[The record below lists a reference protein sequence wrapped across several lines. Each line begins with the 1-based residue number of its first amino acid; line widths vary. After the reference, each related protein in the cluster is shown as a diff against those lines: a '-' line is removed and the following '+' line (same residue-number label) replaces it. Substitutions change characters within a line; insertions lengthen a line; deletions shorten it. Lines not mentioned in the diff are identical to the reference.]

1 MPRVEVRGA
10 GLFYEETGTGT
21 PLVLLHGLGGNARE
35 WDLQVPALSARYR
48 VIVPE
53 LRGHGRSD
61 NPSGPK
67 YSPFE
72 HAQDVVALLDV
83 LSIPKAW
90 VLGLSAGG
98 FVTLALALEHPDR
111 LSGIILVGTAPHS
124 DKFTI
129 AVATGWADA
138 FRNGGIDAYLDRLMK
153 DIFYPDYLLDHLDEL
168 DGFRESQK
176 GRDFA
181 GIAPSAVANVE
192 FDVRGRI
199 GKIRLP
205 ALVIHG
211 MDDRVVDATHAR
223 ILRQSI
229 LGSEMRLFPQ
239 TGHMMII
246 ERPKEFNDVVL
257 DFLDRQGRP
266 PNPEPTP

>member
-1 MPRVEVRGA
+1 MTFAEVHGSR
-10 GLFYEETGTGT
+10 LFYEETGQGP

-35 WDLQVPALSARYR
+35 WDLQVPAFSARYR

-61 NPSGPK
+61 LPTTPK
-67 YSPFE
+67 YTPFD
-72 HAQDVVALLDV
+72 HARDVVGLLDT
-83 LSIPKAW
+83 LGIPKAW
-90 VLGLSAGG
+90 VLGISAGG

-111 LSGIILVGTAPHS
+111 LHGVILVATAPHS

-129 AVATGWADA
+129 AVATGWAEA
-138 FRNGGIDAYLDRLMK
+138 FKSGGIEAYLDRLMK

-176 GRDFA
+176 GRDFR
-181 GIAPSAVANVE
+181 GIAPSATANVE

-211 MDDRVVDATHAR
+211 LDDRVVDATHAR

-229 LGSEMRLFPQ
+229 LGSEMRLYPH
-239 TGHMMII
+239 TGHMLII
-246 ERPKEFNDVVL
+246 ERPKEFNEVVL
-257 DFLDRQGRP
+257 DFLDREGRP
-266 PNPEPTP
+266 PAEEALP